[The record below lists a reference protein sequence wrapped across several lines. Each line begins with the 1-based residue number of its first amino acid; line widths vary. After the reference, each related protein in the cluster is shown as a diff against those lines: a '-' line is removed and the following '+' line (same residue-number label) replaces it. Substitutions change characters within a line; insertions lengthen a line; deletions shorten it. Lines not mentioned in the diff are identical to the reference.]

1 MQAGSGEKVGLWGRE
16 AGLGG
21 GGTRGVGGG
30 VGLEG
35 WGGWGAGGTR
45 RGGGGAGGVGLEAW
59 GWGVVGDEVEAGAG
73 LARELEPQKRRLH
86 FLDKEMEAQRKAVNC
101 SFE

>member
-30 VGLEG
+30 VGLCR
-35 WGGWGAGGTR
+35 A
-45 RGGGGAGGVGLEAW
+45 AEAQHSSP
-59 GWGVVGDEVEAGAG
+59 GAG